1 MSANITNGTSS
12 SLPTSMESNLDVLV
26 HNRDGSLI
34 IGASGLSGRYWAGSL
49 WFYEDPSNAPE
60 IEKCSAGV
68 QTEAGV
74 TDIEW
79 IDESRIAVAS
89 DSGAIE
95 VWHLVNSRS
104 AFRNLFYLYEHARR
118 PHVHAVSINSNKTR
132 LVSGSSD
139 KLIKIWDLPTQ
150 RSVSTLHGHTRKVEC
165 VVCSPNEL
173 EVFLSCSQDGSILLW
188 DMRKP
193 KPAHRLDRASDAALP
208 TCVNWKPGESHVVAI
223 GDEVGKITI
232 QDARSGNGENGVRSA
247 SAHTRAV
254 HRLAFSP
261 KNSSWLASVSEDCT
275 AAVTD
280 LHPEPKQVYTGYSHN
295 DFVHGVSWDPLSNK
309 LLTCGWD
316 RQVISHDVNLPNT
329 AVPL

>member
-1 MSANITNGTSS
+1 MSSNITNGSFS
-12 SLPTSMESNLDVLV
+12 GLPTSMENYLDVLV

-34 IGASGLSGRYWAGSL
+34 LGASGLSGRYWAGSL

-60 IEKCSAGV
+60 VEKCSAGV
-68 QTEAGV
+68 QTEAGI
-74 TDIEW
+74 TDIAW
-79 IDESRIAVAS
+79 IDECRIAVAS

-95 VWHLVNSRS
+95 VWQLVNSRS
-104 AFRNLFYLYEHARR
+104 AFRNLFYLYEHDDT
-118 PHVHAVSINSNKTR
+118 VHAVSINSNKTR

-150 RSVSTLHGHTRKVEC
+150 RSVSTLQGHSAKVEC

-193 KPAHRLDRASDAALP
+193 KPAHRLNRPSDAALP
-208 TCVNWKPGESHVVAI
+208 TCVNWKPGETHVIAV

-232 QDARSGNGENGVRSA
+232 QDTRSEGEKTLRSS

-280 LHPEPKQVYTGYSHN
+280 LHPELKQVYRSYSHN